1 MKRRWSIVALLAL
14 LLMLAL
20 LVFAPVALAATP
32 AGPGPE
38 APQQLLWALMSI
50 AVPFVT
56 GLLVRKSYAKWLK
69 ALLAAVLAAGVGVGT
84 VYATG
89 GWSGDAWVI
98 VLACYGVAQVTF
110 LGIVELFGLKPWLYG
125 HLNADPTK

>member
-1 MKRRWSIVALLAL
+1 MLV
-14 LLMLAL
+14 LMLAL
-20 LVFAPVALAATP
+20 VVFAPVALATDDQVGAT
-32 AGPGPE
+32 

-56 GLLVRKSYAKWLK
+56 GLMVRKSYPKWLK
-69 ALLAAVLAAGVGVGT
+69 ALVAFILAAGVGVGT

-98 VLACYGVAQVTF
+98 VLACFGVAQVTF
-110 LGIVELFGLKPWLYG
+110 LGVIETFGIKDWLYG
-125 HLNADPTK
+125 QVNADLSV